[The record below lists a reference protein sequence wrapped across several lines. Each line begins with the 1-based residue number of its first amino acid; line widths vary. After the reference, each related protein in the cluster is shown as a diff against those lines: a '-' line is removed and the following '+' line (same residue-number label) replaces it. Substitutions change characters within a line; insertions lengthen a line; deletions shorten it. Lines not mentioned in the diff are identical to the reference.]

1 MTMEENRLCRELS
14 RLGINPTE
22 VFEKGLSLDFLEQMD
37 GYQVL
42 ANAIIWRAAE
52 DFESARKKLDVAI
65 KKHRRKQVLDKLGKI
80 LDEIRDFYN
89 SEWYVFLSGEANDIV
104 CNRLE
109 SCFNGY

>member
-1 MTMEENRLCRELS
+1 MEENRLCRELS

-52 DFESARKKLDVAI
+52 
-65 KKHRRKQVLDKLGKI
+65 GK
-80 LDEIRDFYN
+80 
-89 SEWYVFLSGEANDIV
+89 A
-104 CNRLE
+104 
-109 SCFNGY
+109 

>member
-1 MTMEENRLCRELS
+1 
-14 RLGINPTE
+14 
-22 VFEKGLSLDFLEQMD
+22 MD